1 MKPLDLIYPSD
12 AHRIAAAAAFLGV
25 KRSAIK
31 AGGAGD
37 VTTPAGD
44 RWVKT
49 LAEIADRC
57 NDRDELADAV
67 KHYDLFIDDARVAW
81 LISSI

>member
-1 MKPLDLIYPSD
+1 MKPLDPLNPSD
-12 AHRIAAAAAFLGV
+12 AHRVAAAATFLGV
-25 KRSAIK
+25 TPSAIK

-37 VTTPAGD
+37 VTTPFGD

-49 LAEIADRC
+49 LAEVAAMC
-57 NDRDELADAV
+57 QDRDELADAV
-67 KHYDLFIDDARVAW
+67 KHYDLHLDLSGVAW